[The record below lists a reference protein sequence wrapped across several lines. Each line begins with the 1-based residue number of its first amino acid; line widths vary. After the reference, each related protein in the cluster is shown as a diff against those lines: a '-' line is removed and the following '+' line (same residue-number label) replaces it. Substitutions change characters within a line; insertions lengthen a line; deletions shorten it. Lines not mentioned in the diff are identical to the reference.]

1 MGKNKFYL
9 LILILVLCTFLMI
22 GGLCAWGILVN
33 NNMKADMEEPQK
45 EAPNVVVEII
55 KDKLTPKKEYVK
67 DDIPINISQ
76 WDEGVSPVGALIWPL
91 KNLEL
96 YSEIPTGTNAK
107 ELVIDTVPKGTP
119 LVVEAE
125 QDNYFNV
132 VFAGNSGVI
141 DARYCLINLPDYLGD
156 LLEYN
161 ITNSYS
167 SIFMAHDYILY
178 GITDT
183 VVTGYENINM
193 GDGEYLVPYLYPCA
207 KKLQPVAETV
217 IADGYKLRIYDAFR
231 PYVATRYI
239 YDTVDSYIDCQVPER
254 DENGVEMVEFDEEG
268 NALLNKKTY
277 PPVGSVVAYD
287 GSIRLNDL
295 TTIIAPAGTVTEYPI
310 GSLIGENGAVMDETG
325 TVLGTLYLP
334 TENEGITNS
343 EDLTYKAVITGG
355 GYRLGAFLAQV
366 SSAHNKGIAL
376 DLTLCDPETGEDLK
390 MQSNIHDLSYHS
402 VISNNNDNAN
412 LLAKYMKEGGFNG
425 LSSEWWHFQDDDT
438 RNKLGINFMLE
449 NGVSP

>member
-9 LILILVLCTFLMI
+9 LILILVLCTFLMM
-22 GGLCAWGILVN
+22 GGLCAWEILVN
-33 NNMKADMEEPQK
+33 KNRKADTGEPQK
-45 EAPNVVVEII
+45 EDPNVVVEII
-55 KDKLTPKKEYVK
+55 REKLTPNKEYVK

-76 WDEGVSPVGALIWPL
+76 WDEGVSPVGASIWPL

-107 ELVIDTVPKGTP
+107 ELVIDTVPKGTS

-132 VFAGNSGVI
+132 VFDGNSGVI
-141 DARYCLINLPDYLGD
+141 DSGYCLINLPDYLGD

-207 KKLQPVAETV
+207 KKLRPVAETV

-239 YDTVDSYIDCQVPER
+239 YDTVNSYIDCQVPKR

-334 TENEGITNS
+334 T
-343 EDLTYKAVITGG
+343 
-355 GYRLGAFLAQV
+355 
-366 SSAHNKGIAL
+366 
-376 DLTLCDPETGEDLK
+376 
-390 MQSNIHDLSYHS
+390 
-402 VISNNNDNAN
+402 
-412 LLAKYMKEGGFNG
+412 
-425 LSSEWWHFQDDDT
+425 
-438 RNKLGINFMLE
+438 
-449 NGVSP
+449 

>member
-1 MGKNKFYL
+1 M
-9 LILILVLCTFLMI
+9 
-22 GGLCAWGILVN
+22 
-33 NNMKADMEEPQK
+33 
-45 EAPNVVVEII
+45 
-55 KDKLTPKKEYVK
+55 
-67 DDIPINISQ
+67 
-76 WDEGVSPVGALIWPL
+76 
-91 KNLEL
+91 
-96 YSEIPTGTNAK
+96 
-107 ELVIDTVPKGTP
+107 
-119 LVVEAE
+119 VVEAE

-132 VFAGNSGVI
+132 VFDGNSGVI
-141 DARYCLINLPDYLGD
+141 DSGYCLINLPDYLGD

-207 KKLQPVAETV
+207 KKLRPVAETV

-239 YDTVDSYIDCQVPER
+239 YDTVNSYIDCQVPKR

-376 DLTLCDPETGEDLK
+376 DLTLYDPETGEDLK

-402 VISNNNDNAN
+402 VILNNNDNAN

>member
-22 GGLCAWGILVN
+22 GGLCAWDILVN
-33 NNMKADMEEPQK
+33 KNRKADTGEPQK
-45 EAPNVVVEII
+45 EAPNVVVEIMRE
-55 KDKLTPKKEYVK
+55 KLTPKKEYVK

-141 DARYCLINLPDYLGD
+141 DAEYCLINLPDYLGD

-239 YDTVDSYIDCQVPER
+239 YDTVDSYIDCQVPQR
-254 DENGVEMVEFDEEG
+254 DENGVEMVEF
-268 NALLNKKTY
+268 
-277 PPVGSVVAYD
+277 P
-287 GSIRLNDL
+287 
-295 TTIIAPAGTVTEYPI
+295 
-310 GSLIGENGAVMDETG
+310 
-325 TVLGTLYLP
+325 
-334 TENEGITNS
+334 
-343 EDLTYKAVITGG
+343 
-355 GYRLGAFLAQV
+355 
-366 SSAHNKGIAL
+366 
-376 DLTLCDPETGEDLK
+376 
-390 MQSNIHDLSYHS
+390 
-402 VISNNNDNAN
+402 
-412 LLAKYMKEGGFNG
+412 
-425 LSSEWWHFQDDDT
+425 
-438 RNKLGINFMLE
+438 
-449 NGVSP
+449 